1 MENLLFTTQSG
12 RLTNLSTGYG
22 DYNRKEHNIE
32 DTQSYK
38 DSKLFWSSNTC
49 DLITVEQMISNP
61 LKTLID
67 IKKRIRMLPTNG
79 KVQNTLHRQ
88 QIIKM
93 IESYDDGFISSN
105 DNVIPVIKNIISE
118 LVINHYLYDKMP
130 IMSFIFDN
138 PDYAIQYAK

>member
-49 DLITVEQMISNP
+49 DLITVEQMVSNP

-118 LVINHYLYDKMP
+118 LVNNHYLYDETP